1 MPEGI
6 AGLNS
11 LGLGLGLGLVLIGAA
26 KGIAQIGAAA
36 VESSARQ
43 PEIAGK
49 LQTMMIIA
57 AGMIE
62 GAALF
67 AIVVLGFIK

>member
-1 MPEGI
+1 MDI
-6 AGLNS
+6 AGLGI
-11 LGLGLGLGLVLIGAA
+11 GLGLILIGLAL
-26 KGIAQIGAAA
+26 GIGKVGSSA

-49 LQTMMIIA
+49 IQTQMIIA

-62 GAALF
+62 GAGLF
-67 AIVVLGFIK
+67 AIIVVLITIFVK

>member
-1 MPEGI
+1 MGDLSQLGQGI
-6 AGLNS
+6 
-11 LGLGLGLGLVLIGAA
+11 GLGLVLIGAA
-26 KGIAQIGAAA
+26 KGIGQLGAAA
-36 VESSARQ
+36 LESSARQ
-43 PEIAGK
+43 PEISGQ

>member
-1 MPEGI
+1 MDVIVASDIFGYGI
-6 AGLNS
+6 
-11 LGLGLGLGLVLIGAA
+11 GLGLVLIGAA
-26 KGIAQIGAAA
+26 KGISTVGAAA

-43 PEIAGK
+43 PEIAGQ